1 MRVFVVAGSPTAQQ
15 PIGLAP
21 RRGDRVIAADLGA
34 RHARRWGWPVHLLIG
49 DFDSLEAEELRAVEQ
64 AGTPVLRSPA
74 AKDQTDT
81 ELAVAR
87 ALAWD
92 ADEIIICG
100 ALGARTDHLLANVLL
115 LAHPLLATVDA
126 CLADGAEVVRLL
138 RATGDTRRI
147 VLAGTVGDLLSLLPL
162 GGDAEGVSTHGL
174 RYPLH
179 DEVLYAGE
187 ARGVSNVFSA
197 ALAEVTLR
205 RGQLICIHNKTGEK

>member
-81 ELAVAR
+81 ELAVAQ
-87 ALAWD
+87 ALTWG
-92 ADEIIICG
+92 ADEIVICG
-100 ALGARTDHLLANVLL
+100 ALGGRTDHLLANVLL
-115 LAHPLLATVDA
+115 LAHPLLATPDA

-138 RATGDTRRI
+138 RGTGDTRGL
-147 VLAGTVGDLLSLLPL
+147 VLAGAVGDLLSLLPL
-162 GGDAEGVSTHGL
+162 GGDAEGVSTQGL

-179 DEVLYAGE
+179 DEVLCAGE

-197 ALAEVTLR
+197 ARAEVILR
-205 RGQLICIHNKTGEK
+205 RGQLICIHHKTGER